1 MNAALRPLAS
11 FVLLTLV
18 GAALLASCGPKEP
31 SSESTSTESNYGN
44 ADSATMSSS
53 TQAMMDSMAH
63 ADSMHALAVANG
75 QRRNSLGVAPPASM
89 PASGTPASEPAAGAA
104 AGAKSKYDEG
114 PRAGASPVNA
124 ALAAT
129 GQKLFTSK
137 GCVTCHA
144 FGRKVIGPDLKGV
157 ANDRTA
163 EWMTQQIMHPEVMI
177 KSDPISMQLLAQYK
191 VPMTNQNVS
200 ADEAKALVE
209 YIKQNK

>member
-1 MNAALRPLAS
+1 MKTALRPLAS
-11 FVLLTLV
+11 FVLLVLV
-18 GAALLASCGPKEP
+18 GASLLASCGPKEP
-31 SSESTSTESNYGN
+31 SSEDTSTASNYGN

-63 ADSMHALAVANG
+63 ADSMHALAVSNG
-75 QRRNSLGVAPPASM
+75 QRRNSLGVAPPAAM
-89 PASGTPASEPAAGAA
+89 SGGAATPAAGAA
-104 AGAKSKYDEG
+104 AAGGKSKYDDG
-114 PRAGASPVNA
+114 PRAGAAAVNA
-124 ALAAT
+124 ALADK
-129 GQKLFTSK
+129 GKGLFTSK

-144 FGRKVIGPDLKGV
+144 FGRKVVGPDLKGV

-191 VPMTNQNVS
+191 VPMTNQKVT

>member
-1 MNAALRPLAS
+1 MNSALRPVAS

-18 GAALLASCGPKEP
+18 GASLLSSCGPKEP
-31 SSESTSTESNYGN
+31 SSEDTSTVSSFGN

-53 TQAMMDSMAH
+53 SQAAMDSIAH
-63 ADSMHALAVANG
+63 ADSMHALAIANG
-75 QRRNSLGVAPPASM
+75 LRRNSLGAAPPPAM
-89 PASGTPASEPAAGAA
+89 PTGAGTPAAGAA
-104 AGAKSKYDEG
+104 AGGKSKYDEG
-114 PRAGASPVNA
+114 PRAGASAVNA
-124 ALAAT
+124 ALADKGKA
-129 GQKLFTSK
+129 LFTSK

-191 VPMTNQNVS
+191 VPMTNQKVT

-209 YIKQNK
+209 YIKQNR

>member
-11 FVLLTLV
+11 FVLLVLV
-18 GAALLASCGPKEP
+18 GAALLSSCGPKEP
-31 SSESTSTESNYGN
+31 SSEDTSTVSNYGN
-44 ADSATMSSS
+44 ADSATMSPS

-63 ADSMHALAVANG
+63 ADSMHALAAANG
-75 QRRNSLGVAPPASM
+75 QRRNSLGVAPPAAL
-89 PASGTPASEPAAGAA
+89 PAGAGAPATDA
-104 AGAKSKYDEG
+104 AAPGGKSKYDDG

-124 ALAAT
+124 ALAAN

-144 FGRKVIGPDLKGV
+144 FGRKVVGPDLKGV

-191 VPMTNQNVS
+191 VPMTNQKVT

-209 YIKQNK
+209 YIKSNK